1 MDNRSI
7 SHHNPHVVRH
17 VATDRYL
24 AHFGSSRSALHRRI
38 HKQGQ
43 QLMETLKTLILR
55 IVAVFGSSAL
65 AAVAGGAV
73 LDVELWKAAAIA
85 GIVAAAKVTEAL
97 LRAWSSDGVLTKEEI
112 SEAFGKAK

>member
-1 MDNRSI
+1 
-7 SHHNPHVVRH
+7 
-17 VATDRYL
+17 
-24 AHFGSSRSALHRRI
+24 
-38 HKQGQ
+38 
-43 QLMETLKTLILR
+43 METLKTLILR

-97 LRAWSSDGVLTKEEI
+97 LRAWSSDGVLTKRKSLKRSARLSNGLSQEE
-112 SEAFGKAK
+112 GL